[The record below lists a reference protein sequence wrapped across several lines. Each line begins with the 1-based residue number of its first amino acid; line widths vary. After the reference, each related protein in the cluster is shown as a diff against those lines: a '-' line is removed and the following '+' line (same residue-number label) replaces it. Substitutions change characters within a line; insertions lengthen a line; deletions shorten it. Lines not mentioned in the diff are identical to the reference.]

1 MNGRGYRGRY
11 RPVRRRRGISPLVV
25 IISVVLA
32 ALLILFII
40 IGNVL
45 NKKTQAPPKTTTGV
59 TTDTEAP
66 KPVPPSYKCVLLD
79 IEGGGASQTQ
89 SNITKL
95 AGGGATALSVKAK
108 GADKTLLYSSTVAK
122 SFGKPTA
129 SSLEMSTLVSRA
141 KGQGMHVS
149 VYFSLD
155 FASVENVD
163 VRLATL
169 GYESALVS
177 ELFASGVDDVIISS
191 PDIKLENIDELCG
204 FAENVRSAN
213 KNATLGIA
221 LSSELYASA
230 ESAIAIDKLLEVYDI
245 LGLDLSKAPSED
257 TAKYIEG
264 ALSGNLY
271 YILRYNA
278 RVILPSLPD
287 AAASAAIGEVI
298 SSNSITNYQYV
309 N

>member
-11 RPVRRRRGISPLVV
+11 RPARRRRGISPLVV
-25 IISVVLA
+25 IISVALA

-40 IGNVL
+40 LGNLL
-45 NKKTQAPPKTTTGV
+45 NKKTQTPPKITTGI
-59 TTDTEAP
+59 TTGTESP
-66 KPVPPSYKCVLLD
+66 KPVPLSYKCVLLD
-79 IEGGGASQTQ
+79 IEGEGASQTQ

-95 AGGGATALSVKAK
+95 ANNGAGALSVKAK

-122 SFGKPTA
+122 SFGKSTA

-149 VYFSLD
+149 VYFPLE
-155 FASVENVD
+155 FPSVENAD
-163 VRLATL
+163 IRLAML

-177 ELFASGVDDVIISS
+177 ELFASGVDDVVISS
-191 PDIKLENIDELCG
+191 SDIKLENIDELCR
-204 FAENVRSAN
+204 FAANVKSVNENVN
-213 KNATLGIA
+213 LGIA
-221 LSSELYASA
+221 LNSELYAATDSA
-230 ESAIAIDKLLEVYDI
+230 LAIDKLLEVYDI
-245 LGLDLSKAPSED
+245 LGLDLSKAPTED
-257 TAKYIEG
+257 TAKYIER

-278 RVILPSLPD
+278 RVIVPSLAD